1 MLQFFSFKD
10 KSIILH
16 KELYSISNTKI
27 YRKRKLVGCFLRMC
41 VVVPS
46 KWMLKADMIVTNISS
61 VKHSSQTP
69 DHSSKVKSAKQNR
82 QLCNFMFDVNK
93 VLQRLCC
100 LCCPEVFIFY
110 PKIWF
115 FSRLNKYSVNCLC

>member
-1 MLQFFSFKD
+1 MLKFLSFED

-46 KWMLKADMIVTNISS
+46 KWMFKADMIVTNISS
-61 VKHSSQTP
+61 VKHNSQTP
-69 DHSSKVKSAKQNR
+69 DHNSKVKSARQNR
-82 QLCNFMFDVNK
+82 QLCDFMFDVNSFS
-93 VLQRLCC
+93 
-100 LCCPEVFIFY
+100 EVM
-110 PKIWF
+110 
-115 FSRLNKYSVNCLC
+115 